1 MSTFKTKNHDPHLRV
16 SLRLSCRQSFYSLS
30 IRWKLS
36 RYFKTDV
43 NNDYGTYEENGEIV
57 MEVINRNPEYEST
70 TENQDQAAKERRPHS
85 DYENWQDDYD
95 QMG

>member
-1 MSTFKTKNHDPHLRV
+1 M
-16 SLRLSCRQSFYSLS
+16 
-30 IRWKLS
+30 
-36 RYFKTDV
+36 

-57 MEVINRNPEYEST
+57 MEVINRNPEYESV

-95 QMG
+95 QVG

>member
-1 MSTFKTKNHDPHLRV
+1 M
-16 SLRLSCRQSFYSLS
+16 RLSCRQSFYSLS

-57 MEVINRNPEYEST
+57 MEVINRNPEYESV

-95 QMG
+95 QLG